1 MSLAKSSND
10 SQPSKE
16 EIYQAF
22 LRSLRRRR
30 GFGIVFM
37 QSPPAEA
44 KRIIGR
50 VHQDLPQK
58 QIATLTLTEPIDNL
72 YDRVEKILD
81 RDQLSILF
89 IQGLEKSLEPYIKPG
104 YGGDGDYYNLDTVPT
119 ILSHLNQRR
128 ELFRDHFP
136 TLCFV
141 FVLPAFAI
149 KYFIRRAPDFY
160 DWSAGVFEFYVDKV
174 DVTATTEMLV
184 ANGEQQIDVTNYVQ
198 IGDTVYTDRDLS
210 DLRRSQGEQLLES
223 KRFDEALS
231 CYQEALQ
238 LYRKLGDQA
247 EIASTL
253 TTIGNVFQG
262 LEHYDQALSSYQE
275 AVAISEQ
282 INNQVSQASAL
293 GVLGETYLSLGDYQQ
308 AIDYLEQAFIIV
320 HKIGDAKGEAL
331 LLANLGNSYQ
341 YLGQYLRGI
350 DYFQQALRIQR
361 EIGDRK
367 GEAASLTSLGN
378 AYRALAQYQRGIEYF
393 QQALAIQD
401 GIGDSY
407 GKVDS
412 LSSLGRL
419 FYSLKQYEQ
428 SIAAYDTA
436 IKIYQELEI
445 DKPALFSQLLFNRGN
460 ALKSIGRLEESIKSY
475 DQALEIEPSS
485 DEARS
490 ERQNA
495 LAQLGRLTKPLPL
508 LASLVPKIVSPL
520 LGSAAATVGKHI
532 AQSLTKSDIEKPIKA
547 GAEAVEEWEKQLDSQ
562 QRLFFKAPPDGWN
575 GVNSF
580 LREYFSNSAVLA
592 EFQKPLINQGKPDR
606 DILIRVFQNQA
617 EANNIKLNQ
626 QASLQDW
633 IETFVNAYFQ
643 QTATYLKYQ
652 VAKQDYCQQLANW
665 FDDVKFTGIAVAG
678 QEVEKSEKLAQIFV
692 MPDVVEEVSNP
703 RVLELDRLAEESG
716 EKPERALLEKTTGR
730 KFLADQLLTQ
740 NQSRR
745 VVILGAPGSGKT
757 TLMSYFAVMLAQS
770 KPEVLGLDGDTDWLP
785 ILIRMRD
792 LARHPDQS
800 IIDYARG
807 FAEKRIAVNTLPVG
821 FFEHWLCDGRALILL
836 DGLDEVAEEAKRH
849 DVVRRINN
857 FLEQFDRNR
866 AIITSRPA
874 GYRPDFFRTEDFP
887 HYQIQPFDEQKISA
901 FIDNWYNSRFQD
913 QAEAQRRKESLRKA
927 LDDNDR
933 IKLLAQNPLLLTIIA
948 LIHRYQAVLPKERH
962 KLYDKAVETLLTSW
976 DANKELSS
984 DKWLTYLGLDD
995 LRRLMEWLAYWIHT
1009 QGNVEDNDSGT
1020 LIDPDELID
1029 QLSQQIK
1036 TLKHV
1041 QLYQA
1046 KEEAKRFVELIRER
1060 TGLLNEQGQDC
1071 YGFVH
1076 KTFQEYLCAQ
1086 EINYQAD
1093 NEGDFEIVLNQIR
1106 EHLHNS
1112 HWHEVLLLLIA
1123 QQKPKKAAK
1132 AIRAVLNNQSDYEQ
1146 WLHRDL
1152 LFAGN
1157 CLAEDPK
1164 NLKGTDSSL
1173 VQEILEHLFELEVS
1187 SKERIAEKIY
1197 EQVFQIICSLYET
1210 DFQAQV
1216 LELLKERLDRI
1227 DQERLLKYR
1236 HELGEKEQVITR
1248 LLEQLQDN
1256 SDVRTSAADAL
1267 GKLGNSSLTVVNP
1280 LIALLQ
1286 DDNYGVRSTAAD
1298 ALGKLGNSSLTVVN
1312 PLIALLQDD
1321 NYGVRSTAADAL
1333 GKLGNSSLTVVNPL
1347 IALLQDDNYGVRSTA
1362 ADALG
1367 KLGNS
1372 SLTVV
1377 NPLIALLQ
1385 DDNYGVRSSAAD
1397 ALGKLGN
1404 SSLTVVNPLI
1414 ELLQDDESSV
1424 RSSAADVL
1432 GKLGNS
1438 SLTVVNPL
1446 IALLQDDQSSV
1457 RIEAADVLGKLGNS
1471 SLTVV
1476 NPLIALLQD
1485 DQSSVRIEAA
1495 DVLGKLGNSSLT
1507 VVNPLIALL
1516 QDDQSSVRIEA
1527 ADVLGKLGNSSLTV
1541 VNPLI
1546 ALLQDDNY
1554 RVRIE
1559 AADALGNLGNNSL
1572 TVVNPLIALLQD
1584 DNYGVRSSA
1593 ADALGNLGNSSLT
1606 VVKPLIA
1613 LLQDDEYYV
1622 RRRAAN
1628 ALGKL
1633 GKTSNNH
1640 VLPSVIEW
1648 IEQHQDSDY
1657 VGSGIDVL
1665 WDLVVGR
1672 E

>member
-1 MSLAKSSND
+1 MNLAKSSND
-10 SQPSKE
+10 SQPSRE

-37 QSPPAEA
+37 QCPPAEA

-72 YDRVEKILD
+72 YDRVKNILD
-81 RDQLSILF
+81 RDQLTILF

-128 ELFRDHFP
+128 ELFRDHFK

-149 KYFIRRAPDFY
+149 KYFIRRAPDFF

-184 ANGEQQIDVTNYVQ
+184 TNGEHQINVTNYVQ
-198 IGDTVYTDRDLS
+198 IGETIYTDLELS
-210 DLRRSQGEQLLES
+210 DLRRSQGEQLVES
-223 KRFDEALS
+223 KQFDEALS
-231 CYQEALQ
+231 YYEEALQ
-238 LYRKLGDQA
+238 LYRKLGYQA

-253 TTIGNVFQG
+253 ITIGNVFQG
-262 LEHYDQALSSYQE
+262 LEHYDQALFYYRE

-282 INNQVSQASAL
+282 INNHVSQAIAL
-293 GVLGETYLSLGDYQQ
+293 GGLGETYLSLGDYQQ
-308 AIDYLEQAFIIV
+308 AIDYLKKALTIQQQID
-320 HKIGDAKGEAL
+320 DAKGEAS

-341 YLGQYLRGI
+341 SLGQYTRGI
-350 DYFQQALRIQR
+350 DYFQRALRIQR

-378 AYRALAQYQRGIEYF
+378 AYRALAQYQLAIEYF

-445 DKPALFSQLLFNRGN
+445 DKTAFFSQLLFNRGN

-475 DQALEIEPSS
+475 DQAIEIEPNS
-485 DEARS
+485 DEAWS
-490 ERQNA
+490 ERQDA
-495 LAQLGRLTKPLPL
+495 LAQLGRLTKPLPI
-508 LASLVPKIVSPL
+508 LANWAIPKIGESL
-520 LGSAAATVGKHI
+520 LGIVS
-532 AQSLTKSDIEKPIKA
+532 EKGWDSFTQGLNQTDVEKAIKA
-547 GAEAVEEWEKQLDSQ
+547 GAEAVNKWEKQLPEQ
-562 QRLFFKAPPDGWN
+562 QRLFFNAPPDGWN
-575 GVNSF
+575 RVKSF
-580 LREYFSNSAVLA
+580 LRNYFTNSAVLA
-592 EFQKPLINQGKPDR
+592 ELQKPLINQGKPDR
-606 DILIRVFQNQA
+606 DILITVFQQQA
-617 EANNIKLNQ
+617 DAKNIQLNQ
-626 QASLQDW
+626 DSLNPW
-633 IETFVNAYFQ
+633 METFVNDYFK
-643 QTATYLKYQ
+643 QTATYIKYQ

-665 FDDVKFTGIAVAG
+665 FDDVKFAGIAVAG

-703 RVLELDRLAEESG
+703 SALELERLTAESG

-757 TLMSYFAVMLAQS
+757 TLMSFFAVMLAQS

-792 LARHPDQS
+792 LARYPDQS
-800 IIDYARG
+800 LIDYARM
-807 FAEKRIAVNTLPVG
+807 FAEKTMAVKPLPEG
-821 FFEHWLCDGRALILL
+821 FFDHWLSDGRALILL
-836 DGLDEVAEEAKRH
+836 DGLDEVAEDAKRYA
-849 DVVRRINN
+849 VVRRINN
-857 FLEQFDRNR
+857 FLGQFHRNR

-874 GYRPDFFRTEDFP
+874 GYRRDFFSTEDFP
-887 HYQIQPFDEQKISA
+887 HYQIEPFDDHKIST
-901 FIDNWYNSRFQD
+901 FIDNWYSSRFKD
-913 QAEAQRRKESLRKA
+913 QAEAERRKQSLRKV

-933 IKLLAQNPLLLTIIA
+933 ITMLARNPLLLTIIA
-948 LIHRYQAVLPKERH
+948 LIHRYQAVLPKERY

-1123 QQKPKKAAK
+1123 QQKPKKAAR
-1132 AIRAVLNNQSDYEQ
+1132 AIRAVLNNTSKYEQ

-1157 CLAEDPK
+1157 SLAEDPK
-1164 NLKGTDSSL
+1164 NLRGTDSGL
-1173 VQEILEHLFELEVS
+1173 VQEILE
-1187 SKERIAEKIY
+1187 
-1197 EQVFQIICSLYET
+1197 
-1210 DFQAQV
+1210 
-1216 LELLKERLDRI
+1216 DR
-1227 DQERLLKYR
+1227 K
-1236 HELGEKEQVITR
+1236 
-1248 LLEQLQDN
+1248 
-1256 SDVRTSAADAL
+1256 S
-1267 GKLGNSSLTVVNP
+1267 VV
-1280 LIALLQ
+1280 
-1286 DDNYGVRSTAAD
+1286 
-1298 ALGKLGNSSLTVVN
+1298 
-1312 PLIALLQDD
+1312 
-1321 NYGVRSTAADAL
+1321 
-1333 GKLGNSSLTVVNPL
+1333 
-1347 IALLQDDNYGVRSTA
+1347 
-1362 ADALG
+1362 
-1367 KLGNS
+1367 
-1372 SLTVV
+1372 
-1377 NPLIALLQ
+1377 
-1385 DDNYGVRSSAAD
+1385 
-1397 ALGKLGN
+1397 
-1404 SSLTVVNPLI
+1404 
-1414 ELLQDDESSV
+1414 
-1424 RSSAADVL
+1424 
-1432 GKLGNS
+1432 
-1438 SLTVVNPL
+1438 
-1446 IALLQDDQSSV
+1446 
-1457 RIEAADVLGKLGNS
+1457 
-1471 SLTVV
+1471 
-1476 NPLIALLQD
+1476 
-1485 DQSSVRIEAA
+1485 
-1495 DVLGKLGNSSLT
+1495 
-1507 VVNPLIALL
+1507 
-1516 QDDQSSVRIEA
+1516 
-1527 ADVLGKLGNSSLTV
+1527 
-1541 VNPLI
+1541 
-1546 ALLQDDNY
+1546 
-1554 RVRIE
+1554 
-1559 AADALGNLGNNSL
+1559 
-1572 TVVNPLIALLQD
+1572 
-1584 DNYGVRSSA
+1584 
-1593 ADALGNLGNSSLT
+1593 
-1606 VVKPLIA
+1606 
-1613 LLQDDEYYV
+1613 
-1622 RRRAAN
+1622 
-1628 ALGKL
+1628 
-1633 GKTSNNH
+1633 
-1640 VLPSVIEW
+1640 
-1648 IEQHQDSDY
+1648 
-1657 VGSGIDVL
+1657 
-1665 WDLVVGR
+1665 
-1672 E
+1672 

>member
-1 MSLAKSSND
+1 
-10 SQPSKE
+10 
-16 EIYQAF
+16 
-22 LRSLRRRR
+22 
-30 GFGIVFM
+30 FM
-37 QSPPAEA
+37 QCPPAEA

-72 YDRVEKILD
+72 YDRVKYILD
-81 RDQLSILF
+81 RDHLSILF

-128 ELFRDHFP
+128 ELFRDHFK

-149 KYFIRRAPDFY
+149 KYFIRRAPDFF
-160 DWSAGVFEFYVDKV
+160 DWSAGVFEFSVDKV
-174 DVTATTEMLV
+174 DVTATTEISV
-184 ANGEQQIDVTNYVQ
+184 DKGEYQIGFTNYVQ
-198 IGDTVYTDRDLS
+198 IGDTVYTDRELS

-223 KRFDEALS
+223 KQFDEALS

-238 LYRKLGDQA
+238 LYRKLGDKA

-253 TTIGNVFQG
+253 TTIGNVFQL
-262 LEHYDQALSSYQE
+262 LEHYDQALSYYRE
-275 AVAISEQ
+275 ALAISEQ

-293 GVLGETYLSLGDYQQ
+293 GGLGETYLSLGDYQQ
-308 AIDYLEQAFIIV
+308 AIDYLQPALTIQQQID
-320 HKIGDAKGEAL
+320 DAKGEAL

-341 YLGQYLRGI
+341 SLGQYKRGI
-350 DYFQQALRIQR
+350 DYFQRALRIQR
-361 EIGDRK
+361 EICDRK

-378 AYRALAQYQRGIEYF
+378 AYRALAQYQRGIDYF

-428 SIAAYDTA
+428 SITAYDTA
-436 IKIYQELEI
+436 IRIYQELGIEQ
-445 DKPALFSQLLFNRGN
+445 PALFSQLLFNRGN

-475 DQALEIEPSS
+475 DQALEIEPNS

-490 ERQNA
+490 ERQDA

-520 LGSAAATVGKHI
+520 LGSAAAKVGKHI

-547 GAEAVEEWEKQLDSQ
+547 GVEAVYQWDKQLDSQ
-562 QRLFFKAPPDGWN
+562 QRLFFYVAPDGSN

-606 DILIRVFQNQA
+606 DILITVFQQQA
-617 EANNIKLNQ
+617 EASNIKLNQ

-643 QTATYLKYQ
+643 HTSTYIKYQ
-652 VAKQDYCQQLANW
+652 VAKQDYCNQLANW
-665 FDDVKFTGIAVAG
+665 FDDVKFAGIAVPG

-692 MPDVVEEVSNP
+692 MPDVVEEVSTA
-703 RVLELDRLAEESG
+703 RDLELERLAEESA
-716 EKPERALLEKTTGR
+716 EKPERALLEKTTPR
-730 KFLADQLLTQ
+730 KFLAEQLLSQ
-740 NQSRR
+740 SQSRR

-757 TLMSYFAVMLAQS
+757 TLISFFAVMLAQGN
-770 KPEVLGLDGDTDWLP
+770 PDILGLNADTDWLP

-792 LARHPDQS
+792 FAINLDKS
-800 IIDYARG
+800 LIDYARM
-807 FAEKRIAVNTLPVG
+807 FAENTMSVKPLPVG
-821 FFEHWLCDGRALILL
+821 FFEHWLSDGRALILL
-836 DGLDEVAEEAKRH
+836 DGLDEVAEDAKRY

-857 FLEQFDRNR
+857 FLGQFNKNR

-874 GYRPDFFRTEDFP
+874 GYRRYFFRTEEFP
-887 HYQIQPFDEQKISA
+887 HYQIEPFDDQQISA

-913 QAEAQRRKESLRKA
+913 QSEAQRRKESLRKA
-927 LDDNDR
+927 LDHNDR
-933 IKLLAQNPLLLTIIA
+933 ITMLARNPLLLTIIA
-948 LIHRYQAVLPKERH
+948 LIHRYQAVLPKERY

-1286 DDNYGVRSTAAD
+1286 NDNYGVRTSAAD
-1298 ALGKLGNSSLTVVN
+1298 ALS
-1312 PLIALLQDD
+1312 
-1321 NYGVRSTAADAL
+1321 
-1333 GKLGNSSLTVVNPL
+1333 KLGNSSLTVVNPL

-1414 ELLQDDESSV
+1414 ALLQDDESSV

-1495 DVLGKLGNSSLT
+1495 D
-1507 VVNPLIALL
+1507 A
-1516 QDDQSSVRIEA
+1516 
-1527 ADVLGKLGNSSLTV
+1527 LGKLGNSSLTV

-1613 LLQDDEYYV
+1613 LLQDDNYGVRSSAADALGNLGNSSLTVVKPLIALLQDDEYYV

-1628 ALGKL
+1628 ALIEL
-1633 GKTSNNH
+1633 GKTSNH
-1640 VLPSVIEW
+1640 VLPSVIKW

-1657 VGSGIDVL
+1657 VGRGIDVL